1 MSVMPRATGSPQGPD
16 GPSRG
21 LRRGPAGAQHPQP
34 HSPHGWGD
42 EPRAFTPTFSR
53 ELWGRGGRGGTTTP
67 VPAGASP
74 QCCPSTGS
82 GALPGRCCHCSS
94 PQALQTAQG
103 KIFNLSSYFNLKCEK
118 KSKKNGRM
126 SASPRRHSPTAAAA
140 PRQGPGP
147 AVGAPSSCT
156 RGNLGAEISSWHRAA
171 RRMKKGTH
179 PGPGKHK
186 NMGRFEREHPHCGV
200 SGLLPICPTGKSDC
214 VTSSLLKTT
223 EIKIFEKVPSLKP
236 PWEQFLGQQQQ
247 Q

>member
-1 MSVMPRATGSPQGPD
+1 
-16 GPSRG
+16 
-21 LRRGPAGAQHPQP
+21 
-34 HSPHGWGD
+34 
-42 EPRAFTPTFSR
+42 
-53 ELWGRGGRGGTTTP
+53 
-67 VPAGASP
+67 
-74 QCCPSTGS
+74 
-82 GALPGRCCHCSS
+82 
-94 PQALQTAQG
+94 
-103 KIFNLSSYFNLKCEK
+103 
-118 KSKKNGRM
+118 M

-200 SGLLPICPTGKSDC
+200 SGFLPICPTGKSDC

-223 EIKIFEKVPSLKP
+223 EIEIFEKVPSLKP
-236 PWEQFLGQQQQ
+236 LWEQFLGQQQQ
-247 Q
+247 QRQQQSTASTFPAREQQLWGGLAGGTGEPGLQGGPSCRQTSLGNCLDSLCPHSHSTCRIPSAHPLALQ